1 MDQEKNKP
9 EYDDPK
15 NVNKPELQEKT
26 DTDKTYRQLET
37 VAPQDNESETD
48 LDYEEETEQSD
59 HTICGEDTQESESE
73 WENQE
78 KMARLQLNTEESD
91 KDMEQTEGR
100 NLRKRQVK
108 PGEYKQRH
116 TGKQTTEPTPSTKD
130 TPKEPTKKR
139 TKTSNRLQ
147 AQKKAVLRRKKHQM
161 YLQAPK
167 MEAVLQKTKN

>member
-1 MDQEKNKP
+1 MMT
-9 EYDDPK
+9 PK
-15 NVNKPELQEKT
+15 NVNKPELQEKR

-37 VAPQDNESETD
+37 VVPQDNECETD
-48 LDYEEETEQSD
+48 LDYEEETEQND

-78 KMARLQLNTEESD
+78 MMARLQLNTEESD

-108 PGEYKQRH
+108 QGEYKQRN

-130 TPKEPTKKR
+130 TPKEQAIACRPKKR
-139 TKTSNRLQ
+139 QYCGGKNTKCICRPQKWRQYCRKPKTEKRNSNPQ
-147 AQKKAVLRRKKHQM
+147 GS
-161 YLQAPK
+161 
-167 MEAVLQKTKN
+167 N

>member
-1 MDQEKNKP
+1 MGNTQRW
-9 EYDDPK
+9 
-15 NVNKPELQEKT
+15 LC
-26 DTDKTYRQLET
+26 RSQLET
-37 VAPQDNESETD
+37 VVPQDNESETD

-78 KMARLQLNTEESD
+78 MMARLQLSTEESD

-116 TGKQTTEPTPSTKD
+116 TGKQTTEPTPSTKG
-130 TPKEPTKKR
+130 TPKEPTKKKDENKQSPAGPPKGS
-139 TKTSNRLQ
+139 TVAKKTPNVSAGPQNGGST
-147 AQKKAVLRRKKHQM
+147 AENQKKKK
-161 YLQAPK
+161 K
-167 MEAVLQKTKN
+167 KNSNPQGSN